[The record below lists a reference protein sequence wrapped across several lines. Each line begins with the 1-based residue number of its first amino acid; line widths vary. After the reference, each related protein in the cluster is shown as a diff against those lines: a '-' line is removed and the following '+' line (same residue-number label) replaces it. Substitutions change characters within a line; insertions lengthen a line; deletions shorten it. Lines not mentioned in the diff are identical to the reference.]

1 MEIAREDW
9 LRLAATEGIGPMRW
23 GALMRGEVAEAEAE
37 GWLCC
42 ARTEVPRAR
51 IDALIARCTELGVEV
66 VTPAHSRYPAALAMI
81 PDPPAALFVR
91 GDVGV
96 LGALQVAVVG
106 ARSASRRGL
115 ADAAWIAAELAA
127 HGFVVSSGLALGI
140 DGAAHA
146 AAMDAGGATVAV
158 LGSGLDRVHPRR
170 HLALARRVAE
180 QGALVSEFAPGTPPA
195 PHHFPRRNRIISG
208 LSVGVVVV
216 EASERSGSLITA
228 RLAAAQGREVFAMP
242 TTARDP
248 GGAGCH
254 RLIRDGARLLTSL
267 DDLLEEM
274 PPELALG
281 LQRPAAKKAEPTLGD
296 DDPLLAHFDADGS
309 VFDVLLARSG
319 LDAAEL
325 NARLFDLELEGRI
338 VRERQRWVRLL

>member
-1 MEIAREDW
+1 MEIATEDW
-9 LRLAATEGIGPMRW
+9 LRLAAAEGIGPMRW
-23 GALMRGEVAEAEAE
+23 GALMREEAAEAVAES
-37 GWLCC
+37 WLRC
-42 ARTEVPRAR
+42 ARAEVPPVR
-51 IDALIARCTELGVEV
+51 IEALLARCAECDIEV
-66 VTPAHSRYPAALAMI
+66 VTPAHRHYPAPLVMI
-81 PDPPAALFVR
+81 PDPPAVLYVR

-96 LGALQVAVVG
+96 LGALQIAVVG

-127 HGFVVSSGLALGI
+127 HSLVVTSGLALGI
-140 DGAAHA
+140 DAAAHA
-146 AAMDAGGATVAV
+146 AALDAGGSTIAV
-158 LGSGLDRVHPRR
+158 LGSGLDQVHPRR
-170 HLALARRVAE
+170 HLALARRVAQ

-208 LSVGVVVV
+208 LCLGVVVV

-267 DDLLEEM
+267 DDLLEEL
-274 PPELALG
+274 PPELVEDLQIPAL
-281 LQRPAAKKAEPTLGD
+281 REAMDSSGD
-296 DDPLLAHFDADGS
+296 DDSLLRHFDADGTA
-309 VFDVLLARSG
+309 FDVLLARSG
-319 LDAAEL
+319 LAASEL
-325 NARLFDLELEGRI
+325 NARLFHLELEGRV
-338 VRERQRWVRLL
+338 VRERQRWVRLH